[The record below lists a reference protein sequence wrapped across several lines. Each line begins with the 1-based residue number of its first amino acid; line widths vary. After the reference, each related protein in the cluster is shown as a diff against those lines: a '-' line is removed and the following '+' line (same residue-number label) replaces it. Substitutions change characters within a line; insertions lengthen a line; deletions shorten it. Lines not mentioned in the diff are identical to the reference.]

1 MSGFLQDPSVHPSGN
16 DALPYLLIVVSLAFG
31 WILLPFYGTLL
42 WGVVIALLFSPV
54 QQWLLIRLN
63 FGRSSTAALTL
74 LIAFIIVI
82 LPFSLL
88 SAALAREAFQVYERL
103 QSGEWQP
110 VSVLRSAFE
119 QLPAWILVLLDRF
132 GIGEFNEL
140 QNRVTTTLAQ
150 TSRVIATRVLSVGQN
165 SFEFVLSFFITMYIA
180 FFLIR
185 DGNRLVS
192 DIRRAIPLEPVHK
205 KELLAKF
212 ATVIRATVKGNLLV
226 AVIQGALGGIAFW
239 MLDVSAVMLWAMLMA
254 FLSLLPAIG
263 AALVWLPVALYFIIN
278 GEILSGVGLIAWGVL
293 VIGMADNL
301 LRPILVGKDT
311 GMPDYVVMVST
322 LGGMAAIGINGF
334 VVGPAIAAIFIA
346 VWHIYVVTRA
356 DYAASETKTD
366 STSDSTPL
374 P

>member
-1 MSGFLQDPSVHPSGN
+1 MSSFRQDPLVHPSGN

-54 QQWLLIRLN
+54 QQWLLTRLN

-140 QNRVTTTLAQ
+140 QNRLTTTLAQ
-150 TSRVIATRVLSVGQN
+150 TSQVIATRVLSVGQN
-165 SFEFVLSFFITMYIA
+165 SFEFILSFFITMYIA
-180 FFLIR
+180 FFLMR
-185 DGNRLVS
+185 DGSRLVS
-192 DIRRAIPLEPVHK
+192 DIRRAIPLQPDHK
-205 KELLAKF
+205 KELLVKF

-226 AVIQGALGGIAFW
+226 AAIQGALGGIAFW
-239 MLDVSAVMLWAMLMA
+239 MLDVSAVMLWALLMA
-254 FLSLLPAIG
+254 FLSLLPAVG
-263 AALVWLPVALYFIIN
+263 AALVWLPVALFFIFN
-278 GEILSGVGLIAWGVL
+278 GEILSGIGLIAWGVL

-334 VVGPAIAAIFIA
+334 VVGPVIAAIFIA
-346 VWHIYVVTRA
+346 VWHIYVVARGDTTS
-356 DYAASETKTD
+356 SETEP
-366 STSDSTPL
+366 DSTPG